1 MRISSLIKY
10 CVKRL
15 AMAVVVLFMVTVVVF
30 AAIRL
35 APGDPVMAKIGP
47 YGDQSQENYDRI
59 ATSLGLDKPITT
71 QYLVWIGDCLKGE
84 FGISLRNGADV
95 GEMLAQKVI
104 VSLELIIVSLTL
116 AILVSVPL
124 GLLSAI
130 KKGTLVDQ
138 ALTVLSTS
146 ALAMPGFCVGL
157 LLIMLFAVKLKWLPP
172 NGYVSFAENPAENIR
187 LLVLPAITLGLFE
200 MAVFTRF
207 VRSETLEI
215 LRSNYI
221 RTARAKGL
229 TKRRIYFKHALKNIL
244 VTFITVVGSEFGTL
258 LGGTIITEQLF
269 GWSGLG
275 WFIYQSVLN
284 RDYPVVQAGVLLI
297 AVAFVLINMLVDIVY
312 TTIDPRI
319 ELN

>member
-1 MRISSLIKY
+1 
-10 CVKRL
+10 
-15 AMAVVVLFMVTVVVF
+15 
-30 AAIRL
+30 
-35 APGDPVMAKIGP
+35 
-47 YGDQSQENYDRI
+47 
-59 ATSLGLDKPITT
+59 
-71 QYLVWIGDCLKGE
+71 
-84 FGISLRNGADV
+84 
-95 GEMLAQKVI
+95 
-104 VSLELIIVSLTL
+104 
-116 AILVSVPL
+116 
-124 GLLSAI
+124 
-130 KKGTLVDQ
+130 
-138 ALTVLSTS
+138 
-146 ALAMPGFCVGL
+146 
-157 LLIMLFAVKLKWLPP
+157 
-172 NGYVSFAENPAENIR
+172 
-187 LLVLPAITLGLFE
+187 